1 MESEPI
7 AGTEMFKG
15 STNKIAKEV
24 GGMIDEATGL
34 MKDYSAQTLRSA
46 RTTLEHAGSVV
57 ADNAKQYARQ
67 TDEYVHDNPWKILG
81 VAAAAGVLIGFLLSR
96 R

>member
-1 MESEPI
+1 METQPI

-24 GGMIDEATGL
+24 GGMVDEATSA
-34 MKDYSAQTLRSA
+34 MKDYSVQTLQSAKATLAHAQTL
-46 RTTLEHAGSVV
+46 V
-57 ADNAKQYARQ
+57 ADNARQYARL
-67 TDEYVHDNPWKILG
+67 TDEYVHDNPWKVLG

>member
-1 MESEPI
+1 MESQPY
-7 AGTEMFKG
+7 AGTENFKG

-24 GGMIDEATGL
+24 GGMVDEAASK
-34 MKDYSAQTLRSA
+34 MKDYSAQTLQSA
-46 RTTLEHAGSVV
+46 KATLAHAQTLV
-57 ADNAKQYARQ
+57 ADNARQYAHR
-67 TDEYVHDNPWKILG
+67 TDEFVHANPWKVLG

>member
-1 MESEPI
+1 MESLPN
-7 AGTEMFKG
+7 AGTENFKG

-24 GGMIDEATGL
+24 GGMVDEAAS
-34 MKDYSAQTLRSA
+34 MVRDYSAQTLQSA
-46 RTTLEHAGSVV
+46 RTSMEHAGTVV
-57 ADNAKQYARQ
+57 ADNAKHYARR

-81 VAAAAGVLIGFLLSR
+81 VAAAAGVLIGFLMSR